1 MKTEQKER
9 TLIEFAKTAPMKTK
23 LILLMLAHILLYAF
37 SIYQIV
43 SGSIYFGMFNMTL
56 NSAFFVVNIY
66 TLKRVLRS

>member
-1 MKTEQKER
+1 MSAQV
-9 TLIEFAKTAPMKTK
+9 
-23 LILLMLAHILLYAF
+23 LLYAY
-37 SIYQIV
+37 SIYQII

>member
-1 MKTEQKER
+1 
-9 TLIEFAKTAPMKTK
+9 MKTK
-23 LILLMLAHILLYAF
+23 LILLMSAQILLYAY